1 MTEMTCGPHEI
12 AHLCQTYASQGF
24 RLQTMIATDERQ
36 IRGAYVL
43 RYVFIHD
50 ATCQGVVLETTVP
63 HDSPHY
69 TSVTAKVP
77 AANWYERE
85 AQDLL
90 GLVPDGH
97 PEPLPLVL
105 HGELAA
111 ASNPYPLRKD
121 VDRAVTLPPV
131 SRSLSIQAR
140 PQRPDG
146 EFEVPVGPIHAGVIE
161 PGHFRFHVRG
171 EDVESVDVTLFYT
184 HRGLEKCAEGL
195 TFGEGLAVAEQAC
208 GVCSASHGAAFAQ
221 AVEAICDAQIPE
233 RAMWIRLLVLELERL
248 YNHIGDVGNICAGI
262 GFSFGVMQAGILKE
276 KLQRHNALITGHRFL
291 RNMIAIGGVARDVP
305 SDVAVR
311 TGHAVQETMSAFS
324 DLVTVLLSH
333 EIVCD
338 RFRQTGILTADV
350 VRQYGVIGPAARAS
364 GYLADAR
371 LTQPSGAYRDN
382 EVQAILE
389 VPTFPE
395 GDVMAR
401 VSQRIEETYI
411 SAKLIGL
418 AVAKLHS
425 LRTTASVAAL
435 TTPMVTPAPY
445 QWALG
450 VTESPRGENVHFV
463 MAGPNGTIDRL
474 RIRSASYAN
483 WPAVAKA
490 VPGNI
495 IADFPLINKSF
506 ELCYACC
513 DR

>member
-1 MTEMTCGPHEI
+1 MTVMTCGPQEI
-12 AHLCQTYASQGF
+12 AALCQTYASQGF
-24 RLQTMIATDERQ
+24 RLQTMVATDERHVH
-36 IRGAYVL
+36 GHYVV
-43 RYVFIHD
+43 RYAFVHD
-50 ATCQGVVLETTVP
+50 ATGHSVILETAVP
-63 HDSPHY
+63 PDSPHY
-69 TSVTAKVP
+69 ASVTPTVP

-85 AQDLL
+85 ALDLL

-97 PEPLPLVL
+97 PEPLPLML
-105 HGELAA
+105 HGESA
-111 ASNPYPLRKD
+111 ASVNPYPLRKE
-121 VDRAVTLPPV
+121 VDRAVSLPPV
-131 SRSLSIQAR
+131 SRSLSAR
-140 PQRPDG
+140 AVPDG

-171 EDVESVDVTLFYT
+171 EDVQSLDVTLFYT
-184 HRGLEKCAEGL
+184 HRGLEKGAEGL
-195 TFGEGLAVAEQAC
+195 TFVEALAVAEQTC

-221 AVEAICDAQIPE
+221 AVEAICGAHIPE

-276 KLQRHNALITGHRFL
+276 KLQRHNARLTGHRFL
-291 RNMIAIGGVARDVP
+291 RNIMAIGGVARDVP
-305 SDVAVR
+305 SDLAAH
-311 TGHAVQETMSAFS
+311 TGHVVQETMSAFS
-324 DLVTVLLSH
+324 GLVNVLLSH

-338 RFRQTGILTADV
+338 RFRQTGILTLDV
-350 VRQYGVIGPAARAS
+350 VRQYGVVGPAARAS
-364 GYLADAR
+364 GFLADAR
-371 LTQPSGAYRDN
+371 LTQPSGAYSDK
-382 EVQAILE
+382 EVQALLT

-401 VSQRIEETYI
+401 VSQRIEESSV
-411 SAKLIGL
+411 SATLIGL
-418 AVAKLHS
+418 AVVKLRS
-425 LRTTASVAAL
+425 LPKADSDASLA
-435 TTPMVTPAPY
+435 TPVVTPAPY
-445 QWALG
+445 KWALG

-463 MAGPNGTIDRL
+463 MTGPNGTIDRL